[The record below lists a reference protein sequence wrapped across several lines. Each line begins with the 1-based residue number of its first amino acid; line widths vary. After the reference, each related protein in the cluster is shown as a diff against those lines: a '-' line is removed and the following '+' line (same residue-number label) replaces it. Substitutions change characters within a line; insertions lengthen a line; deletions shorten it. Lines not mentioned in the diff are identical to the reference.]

1 MTGMDSQQPPIVQN
15 VTAVEGFAYGVIG
28 ADLHVFGNGGGPLYL
43 LSEWR
48 AEPQARAAWLRE
60 LPSRMLNAR
69 RAVVGFTGRDD
80 ELRQL
85 HQWREDGGRL
95 GVRWLHAPG
104 GQGKTR
110 LAAQFAAEAA
120 EAGWKVVAA
129 FHGPDADQPEP
140 GSQDL
145 RLHAAAGLLMIVDY
159 ADRWLLTNLTWLF
172 KNAMLHQAGVPTRVL
187 LIARTADAWPRV
199 RAMLDGYQP
208 DTSSQFLPGLAPES
222 GERAEMFITSRDS
235 FAVIYQLSGTLGID
249 PPGPLDGPG
258 FGLTLAV
265 HMAALVAVD
274 ARATGKRPPRDLA
287 GLTVYLLDREQL
299 HWARLY
305 GDGAHTDE
313 TAAAYQ
319 TPPGAMYQVVF
330 AAALT
335 GTVPRSAALT
345 LLHGFRLGS
354 DTDRA
359 VADHSACYP
368 ADDPDTALEPLYP
381 DRLAEDLLAL
391 TLPGHQAD
399 YPAQPWA
406 AATVDAVLARQDR
419 IRAAQSW
426 TPRAIT
432 FLAAAA
438 DRWPHLGPSH
448 LYPLLRHDPRLAVDA
463 GDAALT
469 SIAGLADVDMAVL
482 EAIESHLPYQRDVDI
497 DTGIAALAQRL
508 ADHRL
513 TATNDPAER
522 ARVYRDLAI
531 RLQNAGL
538 SERATRASQE
548 AVDLYRSLAA
558 ADPGTFTAGLAASL
572 MLLGRTEAGAA
583 SGGLAATREA
593 ADLYRGL
600 ARANPAA
607 YKQELASSLSNLGSI
622 QSIAGRRDDAF
633 TITREAVD
641 LYQELARANP
651 VAFDAELG
659 RPLTNLGTM
668 LSDLGRRDEAL
679 AVTREAVELCRRLAD
694 ANSSAHEPAFAV
706 ALTNLGRDLALS
718 GRREEALAVTQQASD
733 IYRRLA
739 TVNHAAFAPALGESL
754 VNLTARMAEAG
765 RPDTGLAAA
774 REAVDLYRQLTKT
787 DKAAHEPRL
796 GESLVNLSMVLTHL
810 GRLQDALTAVREA
823 AKLFRQFAAADPTA
837 YEPRLAASLTNLAT
851 LLTGTGQAGESL
863 PVAREAVAIS
873 RRLVQANP
881 AAFEP
886 SLGKSLISLS
896 TSLAELRQRDEALAV
911 SHETIELYR
920 RLAFRNQAAFEPDLA
935 GALIAHAMIR
945 LILGAELIEAFSS
958 IRMSVSLLRGLAKAL
973 PGVFTTQLAA
983 ALGAAA
989 DLLDELR
996 RPRDAQT
1003 LRQLTQ
1009 TQRLDEAA
1017 RFLQQTP
1024 QP

>member
-1 MTGMDSQQPPIVQN
+1 MTGMDSQRPPVVQN
-15 VTAVEGFAYGVIG
+15 VIAVGGFAYGVIG
-28 ADLHVFGNGGGPLYL
+28 ADLHVFENDRGSLYL

-48 AEPQARAAWLRE
+48 PEARARADWLRE

-69 RAVVGFTGRDD
+69 RSVVAFTGRDG

-85 HQWREDGGRL
+85 HQWRENGGRL

-110 LAAQFAAEAA
+110 LAAQFADEAA
-120 EAGWKVVAA
+120 QAGWKVVAA

-140 GSQDL
+140 GSNDL
-145 RLHAAAGLLMIVDY
+145 SLHGAPGLLMIVDY
-159 ADRWLLTNLTWLF
+159 ADRWQLANLTWLF

-199 RAMLDGYQP
+199 RAMLDTYQS
-208 DTSSQFLPGLAPES
+208 DTSSQFLPTLAPES
-222 GERAEMFITSRDS
+222 GERAEMFTASRDS
-235 FAVIYQLSGTLGID
+235 FAGVYQLGGALGID

-305 GDGAHTDE
+305 GDGTHTDE

-319 TPPGAMYQVVF
+319 TPPSAMYQVVF

-335 GTVPRSAALT
+335 GNAPRAAGVA
-345 LLHGFRLGS
+345 LLDGLHLGS
-354 DTDRA
+354 GTDRA
-359 VADHSACYP
+359 LADHGVCYP
-368 ADDPDTALEPLYP
+368 ADNPDTVLEPLYP

-406 AATVDAVLARQDR
+406 AAAVDAVLARQDR
-419 IRAAQSW
+419 TRAARSW

-438 DRWPHLGPSH
+438 DRWPHLGPGH

-482 EAIESHLPYQRDVDI
+482 EAIEAQLPDQRDVDI

-513 TATNDPAER
+513 TATSDPAER
-522 ARVYRDLAI
+522 ARVYRNLAI

-538 SERATRASQE
+538 SQRAARASQE
-548 AVDLYRSLAA
+548 AVDLYRQLSA
-558 ADPGTFTAGLAASL
+558 ADPVTFMADLAASV
-572 MLLGRTEAGAA
+572 MLVGLTQAGTA

-593 ADLYRGL
+593 ADLYREL
-600 ARANPAA
+600 TRANPAA
-607 YKQELASSLSNLGSI
+607 YKQEFARSLSNLGSI
-622 QSIAGRRDDAF
+622 QSIAGQRRDALI
-633 TITREAVD
+633 TTREAVD
-641 LYQELARANP
+641 MYRELAHANP
-651 VAFDAELG
+651 AAYDAELG

-679 AVTREAVELCRRLAD
+679 AVTREAVALCRRLAG
-694 ANSSAHEPAFAV
+694 ANSSAYEPAYAV
-706 ALTNLGRDLALS
+706 ALSNLGRDLALS
-718 GRREEALAVTQQASD
+718 GQRDEALAVTQQASD

-739 TVNHAAFAPALGESL
+739 KVNHAAFDIALGESL
-754 VNLTARMAEAG
+754 VNLTARMVEAG
-765 RPDTGLAAA
+765 RLEPGLAVA
-774 REAVDLYRQLTKT
+774 REAVDLYRQLTKA
-787 DKAAHEPRL
+787 DKSAFEPRL
-796 GESLVNLSMVLTHL
+796 GEPLVNLSMVLTHL
-810 GRLQDALTAVREA
+810 GRHQEALTAIREA
-823 AKLFRQFAAADPTA
+823 VELFRQLAAADPTA
-837 YEPRLAASLTNLAT
+837 YEPRLAPSLTNLAM
-851 LLTGTGQAGESL
+851 LLAGTGQAGEAL
-863 PVAREAVAIS
+863 PVAREAVAIY
-873 RRLVQANP
+873 RRLMQANP

-886 SLGKSLISLS
+886 LLGKSLITLS
-896 TSLAELRQRDEALAV
+896 MSLAGLGQRDEALAV
-911 SHETIELYR
+911 SHEAIELYR
-920 RLAFRNQAAFEPDLA
+920 RLAFRNQTAFEPDLA
-935 GALIAHAMIR
+935 GSLSAHAAIR

-958 IRMSVSLLRGLAKAL
+958 IRMSVSLLHGLAKTF
-973 PGVFTTQLAA
+973 PSVFTGQLAA
-983 ALGAAA
+983 ALGVAA

-996 RPRDAQT
+996 RQHDAQT

-1009 TQRLDEAA
+1009 TQALNEAA
-1017 RFLQQTP
+1017 TFLQQTP